1 MKLRQRVRDA
11 WNALRGEKTKGSGY
25 DFTKWFMPSNI
36 FAGRMNHILATNDI
50 IFSAVSILANG
61 MAVLPLKLHKDH
73 TVVHN
78 HIADLVMN
86 APNPNMTSFDFIR
99 VMEVARNTTGNAYA
113 LKMYDDLFQVEAL
126 YPLDPT
132 RVEPVIEEK
141 TNELWYEI
149 DGCDGTYYVHNLD
162 MIHVKHIPTIGQ
174 SLICNMV
181 GYKGIS
187 PIDVLRDTLDYDN
200 KVRTFS
206 LDQMNNVFL
215 ASFILKME
223 ANVSTEKRA
232 EILEN
237 FRQFYKANGGV
248 ILQEK
253 GMEVEPISRSV
264 IDTKAFEVEK
274 ITRSRVARVFNIPVH
289 MLGETEGQSYSSME
303 QMSRE
308 FVQWSLGPII
318 RHYEQELN
326 RKLLSKEERAQGMS
340 FKFHEKALLRGDT
353 KTQSEFYFKG
363 IRSGWFTPNEV
374 RALEELPPLE
384 GGDKLYMSRD
394 LSPIDEQGEGGDI
407 E

>member
-1 MKLRQRVRDA
+1 
-11 WNALRGEKTKGSGY
+11 
-25 DFTKWFMPSNI
+25 
-36 FAGRMNHILATNDI
+36 
-50 IFSAVSILANG
+50 
-61 MAVLPLKLHKDH
+61 
-73 TVVHN
+73 
-78 HIADLVMN
+78 IADLVMN

-274 ITRSRVARVFNIPVH
+274 
-289 MLGETEGQSYSSME
+289 
-303 QMSRE
+303 
-308 FVQWSLGPII
+308 
-318 RHYEQELN
+318 
-326 RKLLSKEERAQGMS
+326 
-340 FKFHEKALLRGDT
+340 
-353 KTQSEFYFKG
+353 
-363 IRSGWFTPNEV
+363 
-374 RALEELPPLE
+374 
-384 GGDKLYMSRD
+384 
-394 LSPIDEQGEGGDI
+394 
-407 E
+407 